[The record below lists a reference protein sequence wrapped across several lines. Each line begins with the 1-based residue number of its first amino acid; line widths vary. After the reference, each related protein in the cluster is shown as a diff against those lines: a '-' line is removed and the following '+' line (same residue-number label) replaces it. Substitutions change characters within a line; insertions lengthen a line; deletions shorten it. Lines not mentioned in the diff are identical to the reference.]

1 MFIQAKRTVH
11 IQRWESEGRDA
22 HNNPIEGWSDPE
34 PVRVYGWEVPR
45 TAEPLV
51 TGHDRVVVEMSMF
64 VPPGTDIGAH
74 DRVILDD
81 RLFEVIGEVEDAGN
95 GPFAFNPGATV
106 QLRRVEG

>member
-1 MFIQAKRTVH
+1 MFIQARKTVEVKRWV
-11 IQRWESEGRDA
+11 SSGFDS
-22 HNNPIEGWSDPE
+22 HNNPIEGWSTPE

-51 TGHDRVVVEMSMF
+51 TGHDRVTVDVSMF
-64 VPPGTDIGAH
+64 VPPGMDIAAH
-74 DRVILDD
+74 DRVILDG
-81 RLFEVIGEVEDAGN
+81 RTFEVVGEIEDAGN